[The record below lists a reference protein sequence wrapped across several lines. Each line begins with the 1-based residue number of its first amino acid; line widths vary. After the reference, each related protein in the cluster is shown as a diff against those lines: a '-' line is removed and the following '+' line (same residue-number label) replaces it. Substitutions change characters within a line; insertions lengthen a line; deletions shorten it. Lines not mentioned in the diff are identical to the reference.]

1 MCQDPCEDG
10 IRTKAAV
17 QAWGVGGWRITP
29 SLEEVSKGPAL
40 LTLHCVGQP
49 LGPGQGRNEQQS
61 PVSTKKKCLSCDWT
75 KGWEKPKGEQKPKVW
90 EVNPHRHKPPLCSVQ
105 SQQPQLPRQAIAP
118 AAKFHSLDGDRR
130 RLYLCLPRS
139 HGFLGISGSSWYHC
153 AQFCVSRMLNCW
165 YSVVPNMYS

>member
-1 MCQDPCEDG
+1 MENHTKPGGSLQGTSSVNIALCWTAFGTRARKE
-10 IRTKAAV
+10 RTAV
-17 QAWGVGGWRITP
+17 
-29 SLEEVSKGPAL
+29 S
-40 LTLHCVGQP
+40 CVH
-49 LGPGQGRNEQQS
+49 
-61 PVSTKKKCLSCDWT
+61 KKECLSCDWT

-165 YSVVPNMYS
+165 YSVVPNMYSGSQSHVLCARSLCDF